1 MSESAPR
8 SRAELLAAY
17 RATSYEVIGADER
30 IGARIGRQAP
40 RVDELLR
47 RHGAQSGTFITA
59 WNPRSSPQPEE
70 ANAQA
75 HARLAAHLDA
85 AGRRQLP
92 HEGASL
98 EGDWREAGF
107 FVLDLSSDEALA
119 LAEAFEQN
127 AVVRVAVGEP
137 AVLLLTR
144 LMPDA

>member
-1 MSESAPR
+1 MCRGRSSPSSRCVPDGIAGEYGAYGAPGLAPEADMSESAPR

-92 HEGASL
+92 H
-98 EGDWREAGF
+98 
-107 FVLDLSSDEALA
+107 
-119 LAEAFEQN
+119 
-127 AVVRVAVGEP
+127 
-137 AVLLLTR
+137 
-144 LMPDA
+144 